1 VRPTS
6 LIGSDGKESSLSS
19 LAGKRVFAFAGIAQP
34 DSFRLSIESLGGR
47 VAGFIAFG
55 DHHRYT
61 AEDMRRIERELAETG
76 AEILLTTEK
85 DGVKLSAIEALRQ
98 RLSLLAVETEIL
110 EGADALETALRVCI
124 GVR

>member
-1 VRPTS
+1 
-6 LIGSDGKESSLSS
+6 
-19 LAGKRVFAFAGIAQP
+19 
-34 DSFRLSIESLGGR
+34 
-47 VAGFIAFG
+47 
-55 DHHRYT
+55 
-61 AEDMRRIERELAETG
+61 MRRIERELAETG

-124 GVR
+124 GAR